1 MNRPERFRF
10 AEVGY
15 AQTVGLAVTAS
26 AIALTLSYFV
36 HLIVPV
42 IVCCF
47 VAVLIAAWGVL
58 YSRNPLLASSS
69 IIVFGIAFSVVASI
83 SAVECMI
90 VFPVLVHLYLC
101 SLLPLFRFNISRIL
115 PVLLLP
121 PLLFQLIT
129 GYIMSLSILLTL
141 GIILIISTMVT
152 NDRRILVT
160 MVSSVLSILF
170 AEGVLR
176 MRTELKG
183 PLERSWLP
191 YYVSPFHDV
200 FFAKHLKSDYWLG
213 YAHTEKVMDEPEFQ
227 LLRKQN
233 SEGVLDV
240 EHSMRKKEGTVRWL
254 SAGDSFTENCCAPF
268 DSSWT
273 KLVEKAVDSCVPF
286 RFEHINQAFAG
297 SDPVHEFAKFRD
309 LFVRYEPDI
318 VSLSINTSDLND
330 VMARGNYA
338 FRYEHTDTDYRLKEG
353 PWWET
358 LYAMSFVVR
367 AFVHGPMRLNHLF
380 MTDEEYKQERSK
392 LVDAFAD
399 ILKRFKEETTVRG
412 IKFFVIFHPTASE
425 LRNGVCDMQPIIEKA
440 TELRIPYIDLYKRY
454 SQVGIDSSDL
464 NRYYYPIDGHHTG
477 LGNYLWAQSIL
488 PDVVNMLGYEECN
501 PFSQARNEDIYG
513 RSRSQ
518 TGGAV
523 PTSK

>member
-1 MNRPERFRF
+1 MNRPVQFSF
-10 AEVGY
+10 SEVLY

-26 AIALTLSYFV
+26 AIALTLSYSV
-36 HLIVPV
+36 HLNIPV
-42 IVCCF
+42 FISSF
-47 VAVLIAAWGVL
+47 VAVFIAAWGLL
-58 YSRNPLLASSS
+58 YSRNPLLVSAL
-69 IIVFGIAFSVVASI
+69 IIIFGIAFSVVAGI
-83 SAVECMI
+83 SAVESMI
-90 VFPVLVHLYLC
+90 IFPVLVHLYLC
-101 SLLPLFRFNISRIL
+101 SLLPLFRFKISRIL
-115 PVLLLP
+115 PLLLLP
-121 PLLFQLIT
+121 PLLFQLVT

-141 GIILIISTMVT
+141 GIILMISTMVS
-152 NDRRILVT
+152 NDRRILVA

-176 MRTELKG
+176 IRTELKG

-200 FFAKHLKSDYWLG
+200 FFAKHLRSDYWLG
-213 YAHTEKVMDEPEFQ
+213 YANAEKVMDEPEFK

-240 EHSMRKKEGTVRWL
+240 EHSMSKKDGTVRWL

-273 KLVEKAVDSCVPF
+273 KLVEKAVGSCVPF
-286 RFEHINQAFAG
+286 PFEHINQAFAG

-309 LFVRYEPDI
+309 LFVQYEPDI
-318 VSLSINTSDLND
+318 VSLSINTSDLSD
-330 VMARGNYA
+330 VMVRGNYA
-338 FRYEHTDTDYRLKEG
+338 FRYEHADNGYRLKEG

-367 AFVHGPMRLNHLF
+367 AVVHGPMRLNHLF
-380 MTDEEYKQERSK
+380 MTDEEYKQEHSK

-399 ILKRFKEETTVRG
+399 ILKRFKEETTVRD
-412 IKFFVIFHPTASE
+412 IKFFVIFHPTAAE
-425 LRNGVCDMQPIIEKA
+425 LRNGVFGMQPIIEKA
-440 TELRIPYIDLYKRY
+440 TELRIPHINLYERY
-454 SQVGIDSSDL
+454 SQIGVDSSDL

-488 PDVVNMLGYEECN
+488 PDVVNMLGYEACD
-501 PFSQARNEDIYG
+501 PLSQARNEDIYG
-513 RSRSQ
+513 WSRSQ

>member
-1 MNRPERFRF
+1 MNRPDRFSF
-10 AEVGY
+10 AKAGY
-15 AQTVGLAVTAS
+15 VQTMSLAFTAC
-26 AIALTLSYFV
+26 AIALTLSYSV
-36 HLIVPV
+36 HLIIPV
-42 IVCCF
+42 IIFCF
-47 VAVLIAAWGVL
+47 VAVLIAAWGLL
-58 YSRNPLLASSS
+58 YSKNSLLASGL
-69 IIVFGIAFSVVASI
+69 IIVFGIALSVAANV

-90 VFPVLVHLYLC
+90 AFPVIVHLYLC
-101 SLLPLFRFNISRIL
+101 ALLPLFRFNISRIL

-121 PLLFQLIT
+121 PLLFQLVT
-129 GYIMSLSILLTL
+129 GYIMSLSILLSMGLFLVTL
-141 GIILIISTMVT
+141 TMIS
-152 NDRRILVT
+152 NDRRILVA
-160 MVSSVLSILF
+160 MLSSVLSVLF

-176 MRTELKG
+176 IRTELKG

-213 YAHTEKVMDEPEFQ
+213 YAHAEKLMDEPEFK

-240 EHSMRKKEGTVRWL
+240 EHSISKEKGTVRWL

-273 KLVEKAVDSCVPF
+273 KLVEKAVGSCVPS
-286 RFEHINQAFAG
+286 RFEHLNQAFAG

-309 LFVRYEPDI
+309 IFVRYQPDI

-330 VMARGNYA
+330 MMVRGDYA
-338 FRYEHTDTDYRLKEG
+338 FRYEHVDNGYRIKKG

-367 AFVHGPMRLNHLF
+367 AVVHGPMRRNHLF
-380 MTDEEYKQERSK
+380 MTDEEYRQEQSK

-399 ILKRFKEETTVRG
+399 ILKRFKEEALARD

-425 LRNGVCDMQPIIEKA
+425 LRKGVCDVQTIIDKA
-440 TELRIPYIDLYKRY
+440 SEIGIAHINLYEHYK
-454 SQVGIDSSDL
+454 QIGIDSSEL

-477 LGNYLWAQSIL
+477 MGNCLWAQSIL
-488 PDVVNMLGYEECN
+488 PDIINMLGYTECN
-501 PFSQARNEDIYG
+501 LLFCDEEIYG
-513 RSRSQ
+513 ESRSQ

-523 PTSK
+523 PISK